1 MKKDKNPE
9 GVVEAVLFIAGRFL
23 SLNDLVMYTGINPLT
38 LRDTLQKL
46 EEKYKN
52 YAGALNIMVKGE
64 LYKME
69 IKQEFSWLTNKLA
82 SGTTEFTKAEQETLA
97 IIAYKQPINQ
107 SLVVRIRG
115 NKAYDHVKKLVEV
128 GLIKTKRVSHTLELR
143 LDDAFYNYFGIKAK
157 ERLEMQQSA
166 GEGAEGLLSPPQVQT
181 LEITTPLDKIAEAEI
196 EEAKAEAS
204 GEIKKEQGQAE
215 QEQELGESKSEEDN
229 NPSQ

>member
-38 LRDTLQKL
+38 LKDTLQKL
-46 EEKYKN
+46 EEKYRSN
-52 YAGALNIMVKGE
+52 AGALHIVVKGE

-157 ERLEMQQSA
+157 ERLEMQQNA
-166 GEGAEGLLSPPQVQT
+166 GEGAAGLQVQPQVQT

-196 EEAKAEAS
+196 EEAKAEADV
-204 GEIKKEQGQAE
+204 EKKEEG
-215 QEQELGESKSEEDN
+215 QELGESEEEN
-229 NPSQ
+229 NPNQ